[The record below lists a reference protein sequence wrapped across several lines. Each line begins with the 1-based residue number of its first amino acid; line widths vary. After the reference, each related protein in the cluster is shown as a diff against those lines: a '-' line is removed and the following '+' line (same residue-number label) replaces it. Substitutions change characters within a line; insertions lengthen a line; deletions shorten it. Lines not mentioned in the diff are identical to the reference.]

1 MDIPENTRKNQPAG
15 AGEEPPP
22 FLGTW
27 NRLYAAV
34 IIYTGVLILALYLL
48 TVAFNS

>member
-1 MDIPENTRKNQPAG
+1 VRIPEKKRTGRPAA

-34 IIYTGVLILALYLL
+34 VIYTCVLILALYLL
-48 TVAFNS
+48 TATFNR